1 MCIFLYSSMKILYG
15 LGEENIDI
23 TTKCYQELMTDN
35 IIRIPSTERSRF
47 LLFTDPA
54 YGKLKE
60 ITVIDDQNKSHVYDQ
75 HKVVFIDTIQNKL
88 YENDDIPDHIQYIY
102 ADIDK
107 KLEIIH
113 SKIKLKYGD
122 MKDELPEQR
131 IALRYLNGNERVL
144 ELGSNV
150 GRNSMVI
157 AYILKQKNNNK
168 FVTLECD
175 PESAKML
182 EENMK
187 ANGFKFHIVSAA
199 LSKRRLIQKGWNT
212 VESDVD
218 VEGFKRVETVTLK
231 DINQKYRVNFD
242 TLIVDCEGA
251 FYYILHDMPEI
262 LNNVK
267 LIIMENDYYNP
278 EHKKYVDD
286 MLKKN
291 KFMVAYYEPLTTHE
305 GLFPHCRDQFYQV
318 WKREKNIKGMNMFSP
333 FN

>member
-1 MCIFLYSSMKILYG
+1 MKILYG
-15 LGEENIDI
+15 LGEENVDV
-23 TTKCYQELMTDN
+23 TSKCYQELMTDN
-35 IIRIPSTERSRF
+35 IIRIPPTERSRS

-60 ITVIDDQNKSHVYDQ
+60 IIIVNDNNQINTYD
-75 HKVVFIDTIQNKL
+75 HTKTVFIDTLQNKI
-88 YENDDIPDHIQYIY
+88 YENNDIPEHIQYAY
-102 ADIDK
+102 ADVDK

-113 SKIKLKYGD
+113 SKVQMKYGD

-131 IALRYLNGNERVL
+131 IALRYLTGNERVL

-150 GRNSMVI
+150 GRNSMII

-168 FVTLECD
+168 FVTLESD
-175 PESAKML
+175 PESARML

-199 LSKRRLIQKGWNT
+199 LSKRRLVQKGWNT
-212 VESDVD
+212 IESDVD
-218 VEGFKRVETVTLK
+218 IAGYNRVETVTLK

-251 FYYILHDMPEI
+251 FYYILKDMPEI
-262 LNNVK
+262 LNNVN

-286 MLKKN
+286 TLKKN
-291 KFMVAYYEPLTTHE
+291 KFMVAYHEPLTTHE
-305 GLFPHCRDQFYQV
+305 GLFPHCRNQFYQV
-318 WKREKNIKGMNMFSP
+318 WKRQKIIKGMNIFSP

>member
-1 MCIFLYSSMKILYG
+1 MKILYG
-15 LGEENIDI
+15 LGEENVDV
-23 TTKCYQELMTDN
+23 TSKCYQELMTDN
-35 IIRIPSTERSRF
+35 IIRIPPTERSRS

-60 ITVIDDQNKSHVYDQ
+60 IIIVNDNNQINTYD
-75 HKVVFIDTIQNKL
+75 HTKTVFIDTLQNKI
-88 YENDDIPDHIQYIY
+88 YENNDIPEHIQYAY
-102 ADIDK
+102 ADVDT

-113 SKIKLKYGD
+113 SKVQMKYGD

-131 IALRYLNGNERVL
+131 IALRYLTGNERVL

-150 GRNSMVI
+150 GRNSMII

-168 FVTLECD
+168 FVTLESD
-175 PESAKML
+175 PESARML

-199 LSKRRLIQKGWNT
+199 LSKRRLVQKGWNT
-212 VESDVD
+212 IESDVD
-218 VEGFKRVETVTLK
+218 IAGYNRVETVTLK

-251 FYYILHDMPEI
+251 FYYILKDMPEI
-262 LNNVK
+262 LNNVN

-286 MLKKN
+286 TLKKN
-291 KFMVAYYEPLTTHE
+291 KFMVAYHEPLTTHE
-305 GLFPHCRDQFYQV
+305 GLFPHCRNQFYQV
-318 WKREKNIKGMNMFSP
+318 WKRQKIIKGMNIFSP

>member
-1 MCIFLYSSMKILYG
+1 MKILYG
-15 LGEENIDI
+15 LGEETIDVTSI
-23 TTKCYQELMTDN
+23 CYQHLMKDN
-35 IIRIPSTERSRF
+35 IIRIPPTEKSRF

-60 ITVIDDQNKSHVYDQ
+60 IILVNDHGEITTYDHTKTVY
-75 HKVVFIDTIQNKL
+75 IDTIHNKIH
-88 YENDDIPDHIQYIY
+88 ENDDIPEHIQYIY
-102 ADIDK
+102 SDVDK

-113 SKIKLKYGD
+113 SKIKLKYGE

-131 IALRYLNGNERVL
+131 IALRYLTGNERVL

-168 FVTLECD
+168 FVTLESD

-187 ANGFKFHIVSAA
+187 ANGFQFHIVSAA

-212 VESDVD
+212 IESDVE
-218 VEGFKRVETVTLK
+218 VEGYNRVKTVTLK
-231 DINQKYRVNFD
+231 EINQKYRVNFD

-251 FYYILHDMPEI
+251 FYYILRDMPEI

-267 LIIMENDYYNP
+267 LIIMENDYYDP

-286 MLKKN
+286 TLKKN
-291 KFMVAYYEPLTTHE
+291 KFMVAYHEPLTTHE

-318 WKREKNIKGMNMFSP
+318 WKREKSIKGMNIFSP

>member
-1 MCIFLYSSMKILYG
+1 MKIFYG
-15 LGEENIDI
+15 ADNKYLDV

-35 IIRIPSTERSRF
+35 IIRIPDTEHSRF

-54 YGKLKE
+54 YGKVKSIIVSNDNEQVTLHDHTK
-60 ITVIDDQNKSHVYDQ
+60 TVY
-75 HKVVFIDTIQNKL
+75 IDTIHNKL
-88 YENDDIPDHIQYIY
+88 YENDDIPSNIQYIY
-102 ADIDK
+102 ADADK

-113 SKIKLKYGD
+113 KTIKLKYGN
-122 MKDELPEQR
+122 MQDELPEQR
-131 IALRYLNGNERVL
+131 IAVRYLTGNERVL

-157 AYILKQKNNNK
+157 AHILKQKNNNK
-168 FVTLECD
+168 FVTIESD
-175 PESAKML
+175 PDSARML

-187 ANGFKFHIVSAA
+187 ENGFNFHIVTAA

-212 VESDVD
+212 IESDVD
-218 VEGFKRVETVTLK
+218 VEGFNRVETITLK
-231 DINQKYRVNFD
+231 DINKNYRVNFD

-251 FYYILHDMPEI
+251 FYYILYDMPEI
-262 LNNVK
+262 LNNVN

-278 EHKKYVDD
+278 EHKKYVDEI
-286 MLKKN
+286 LTKN
-291 KFMVAYYEPLTTHE
+291 KFTVDYHEPLTTHE

-318 WKREKNIKGMNMFSP
+318 WKRTKKVKGPINIFSP

>member
-1 MCIFLYSSMKILYG
+1 MKIFYG
-15 LGEENIDI
+15 IDNEHADV
-23 TTKCYQELMTDN
+23 TLKCYQDLMTDN
-35 IIRIPSTERSRF
+35 IICIPNTERSRF
-47 LLFTDPA
+47 LLFGDPV

-60 ITVIDDQNKSHVYDQ
+60 IVIVNDNGKLTTYDHTKIVY
-75 HKVVFIDTIQNKL
+75 IDTIHDKI

-102 ADIDK
+102 SDSDK

-113 SKIKLKYGD
+113 KNVTLKYGS
-122 MKDELPEQR
+122 MQDELPEQR
-131 IALRYLNGNERVL
+131 IAVRFLTGNERVL

-157 AYILKQKNNNK
+157 AYILKQKNNHK

-175 PESAKML
+175 PESVKML

-212 VESDVD
+212 IESDVD
-218 VEGFKRVETVTLK
+218 VDGFKRVETVTLK
-231 DINQKYRVNFD
+231 DINKKYRVNFD

-251 FYYILHDMPEI
+251 FYYILMDMPEI

-267 LIIMENDYYNP
+267 MIIMENDYHDP
-278 EHKKYVDD
+278 EHKKYVDSI
-286 MLKKN
+286 LKKN
-291 KFMVAYYEPLTTHE
+291 KFIVAYHEPLTTHN

-318 WKREKNIKGMNMFSP
+318 WKREKSIKGMNIFSP

>member
-1 MCIFLYSSMKILYG
+1 MKILYG
-15 LGEENIDI
+15 LGEDI
-23 TTKCYQELMTDN
+23 LDVTVICYEKLMKDN
-35 IIRIPSTERSRF
+35 IIYIPATEHLRF
-47 LLFTDPA
+47 SLFGDPV
-54 YGKLKE
+54 YGKVKE
-60 ITVIDDQNKSHVYDQ
+60 ITIINNQTTYVYD
-75 HKVVFIDTIQNKL
+75 HTKVIFIDTIQGKIYDN
-88 YENDDIPDHIQYIY
+88 DIPPHIQYIFS
-102 ADIDK
+102 DSDQ
-107 KLEIIH
+107 KLEMIH
-113 SKIKLKYGD
+113 KSINLKYGK

-131 IALRYLNGNERVL
+131 IAVRYLSGNERVL

-168 FVTLECD
+168 FVTVESD
-175 PESAKML
+175 PEYAKML

-212 VESDVD
+212 IESDVD
-218 VEGFKRVETVTLK
+218 VDGFKRVKTVTLK
-231 DINQKYRVNFD
+231 DINKDYRINFD

-251 FYYILHDMPEI
+251 FYYILYDMPEI

-267 LIIMENDYYNP
+267 LIIMENDYHNP

-286 MLKKN
+286 VLKKN
-291 KFMVAYYEPLTTHE
+291 NFKVDYHESLTTHE

-318 WKREKNIKGMNMFSP
+318 WKREKQSRGPMNIFSP

>member
-1 MCIFLYSSMKILYG
+1 MKILYG
-15 LGEENIDI
+15 LGKDSIDV
-23 TTKCYQELMTDN
+23 TVVCYEKLMKDN
-35 IIRIPSTERSRF
+35 IIRIPDTEHSRF
-47 LLFTDPA
+47 LLFTDPL
-54 YGKLKE
+54 YGKVKE
-60 ITVIDDQNKSHVYDQ
+60 ITVINNQEVNVYD
-75 HKVVFIDTIQNKL
+75 HTKTIFIDTLQGKI
-88 YENDDIPDHIQYIY
+88 YENDDLPEHIQYIF
-102 ADIDK
+102 ADPDQ
-107 KLEIIH
+107 KLEMIH
-113 SKIKLKYGD
+113 KRVQLKYGKMD
-122 MKDELPEQR
+122 DELPEQR
-131 IALRYLNGNERVL
+131 IAVRYLTGNERVL

-168 FVTLECD
+168 FVTVESD

-218 VEGFKRVETVTLK
+218 VEGFNRVKTVTLK
-231 DINQKYRVNFD
+231 DINKDYRINFD

-278 EHKKYVDD
+278 EHKKYVDEI
-286 MLKKN
+286 LTKN
-291 KFMVAYYEPLTTHE
+291 NFEVDYHEPLTTHE
-305 GLFPHCRDQFYQV
+305 GLFLIAESNSIKCGNV
-318 WKREKNIKGMNMFSP
+318 KRKEEAL
-333 FN
+333 

>member
-1 MCIFLYSSMKILYG
+1 MKILYG
-15 LGEENIDI
+15 LGKDSIDV
-23 TTKCYQELMTDN
+23 TVVCYEKLMKDN
-35 IIRIPSTERSRF
+35 IIRIPDTEHSRF
-47 LLFTDPA
+47 LLFTDPL
-54 YGKLKE
+54 YGKVKE
-60 ITVIDDQNKSHVYDQ
+60 ITVINNQEVTVYD
-75 HKVVFIDTIQNKL
+75 HTKTVFIDTIQGKI
-88 YENDDIPDHIQYIY
+88 YENNDLPEHIQYIF
-102 ADIDK
+102 ADPDQ
-107 KLEIIH
+107 KLEMIH
-113 SKIKLKYGD
+113 KTVQLKYGKMD
-122 MKDELPEQR
+122 DELPEQR
-131 IALRYLNGNERVL
+131 IAVRYLTGNERVL

-168 FVTLECD
+168 FVTVESD

-218 VEGFKRVETVTLK
+218 VEGFNRVKTVTLK
-231 DINQKYRVNFD
+231 DINKDYRINFD

-286 MLKKN
+286 ILTKN
-291 KFMVAYYEPLTTHE
+291 NFEVDYHEPLTTHE
-305 GLFPHCRDQFYQV
+305 GLFPHCREQFYQV
-318 WKREKNIKGMNMFSP
+318 WKREKKGRGPMNIFSP